1 MPRLSAPAVLPV
13 TTSKSTLQTLIIPG
27 WKQASLI
34 MALASCSFIGS
45 VMDLASGGN
54 SARPRARVG
63 KPLIRVDLRNTPSA
77 AKNQTRDLLSRRGS
91 QEDVRRTEGSDF
103 VRFTAHLVD
112 FACVKLLGIDHLS
125 GVLLD
130 ND

>member
-54 SARPRARVG
+54 SARPG
-63 KPLIRVDLRNTPSA
+63 PGLEN
-77 AKNQTRDLLSRRGS
+77 
-91 QEDVRRTEGSDF
+91 
-103 VRFTAHLVD
+103 HL
-112 FACVKLLGIDHLS
+112 FELT
-125 GVLLD
+125 
-130 ND
+130 